1 MKAFTEFPQYR
12 KYTNDRHWFRIGS
25 DERFTEVYRMG
36 EKYFTREFVAK
47 IYPDRLVIADLLA
60 AQNGIV
66 HCDEQEFLSK
76 HRLVEAGM
84 K

>member
-12 KYTNDRHWFRIGS
+12 KYTNDRHWFRIES

-36 EKYFTREFVAK
+36 EKYFSRELVAK

-60 AQNGIV
+60 AQNGII
-66 HCDEQEFLSK
+66 HSNEQEFLSNQL
-76 HRLVEAGM
+76 LVEAGIM
-84 K
+84 